1 MRPGRFKTNRFS
13 QVYENI
19 KNFCV
24 MKKEKN
30 AIFPTTKIQ
39 MVMTK
44 HSRKEVKNFFELFSD
59 LIDDVV
65 ITQYQERGGNMD
77 DLLDEQKTKL
87 NEYKKNNNLES
98 LEHYIAKVNGDLL
111 VSKERKTC
119 DQIYQRLMV
128 TYNGHVGMC
137 CHDWGAKHC
146 IGYLDK
152 DGITTADKDLESVFK
167 KTKSKQKGFE
177 LLKNIKMPEKFNV
190 PENKVSTIK
199 QIWSGMN

>member
-119 DQIYQRLMV
+119 DQIYP
-128 TYNGHVGMC
+128 N
-137 CHDWGAKHC
+137 
-146 IGYLDK
+146 
-152 DGITTADKDLESVFK
+152 
-167 KTKSKQKGFE
+167 
-177 LLKNIKMPEKFNV
+177 
-190 PENKVSTIK
+190 
-199 QIWSGMN
+199 

>member
-1 MRPGRFKTNRFS
+1 MS
-13 QVYENI
+13 
-19 KNFCV
+19 
-24 MKKEKN
+24 KK
-30 AIFPTTKIQ
+30 Q
-39 MVMTK
+39 
-44 HSRKEVKNFFELFSD
+44 
-59 LIDDVV
+59 
-65 ITQYQERGGNMD
+65 
-77 DLLDEQKTKL
+77 KL

-167 KTKSKQKGFE
+167 KNLNQNKKVLSC
-177 LLKNIKMPEKFNV
+177 LKI
-190 PENKVSTIK
+190 
-199 QIWSGMN
+199 